1 MPVPRRSSQLV
12 AVGLGIGRRRT
23 VSGQLAYPYAVDW
36 AHRWWKKTV
45 ASWWFVDLVVCGD
58 GQEASWWI
66 ENSRFHSFGQLVV

>member
-1 MPVPRRSSQLV
+1 
-12 AVGLGIGRRRT
+12 LGDGERFRASWRIR
-23 VSGQLAYPYAVDW
+23 YAVDW